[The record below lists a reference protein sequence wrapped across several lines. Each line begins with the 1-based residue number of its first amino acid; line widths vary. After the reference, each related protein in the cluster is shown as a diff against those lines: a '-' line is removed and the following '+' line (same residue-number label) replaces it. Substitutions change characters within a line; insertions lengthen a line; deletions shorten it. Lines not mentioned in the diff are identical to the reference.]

1 MNGLSKIAILR
12 PYIPAGCQNIAGF
25 LKVFSFPLWLIAK
38 FGYTMWICI
47 LDPSKVDY
55 ICDA

>member
-25 LKVFSFPLWLIAK
+25 LNFSPFLS
-38 FGYTMWICI
+38 
-47 LDPSKVDY
+47 D
-55 ICDA
+55 